1 MATDRQL
8 IFGNGGNV
16 DGEDSSRQLFGQQI
30 RELEK
35 RYRSPIDE
43 MNAEDDGVPMES
55 NT

>member
-1 MATDRQL
+1 MH
-8 IFGNGGNV
+8 
-16 DGEDSSRQLFGQQI
+16 
-30 RELEK
+30 ELEK